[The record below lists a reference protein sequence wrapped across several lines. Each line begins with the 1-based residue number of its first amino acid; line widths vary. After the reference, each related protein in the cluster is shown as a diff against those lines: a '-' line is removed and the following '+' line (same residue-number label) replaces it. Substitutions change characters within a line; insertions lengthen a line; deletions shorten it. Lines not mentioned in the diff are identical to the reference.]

1 MQLCPAVLVCCAY
14 KNMDAHSRD
23 RKMSQAIA
31 LGARVPQAE
40 LYDMLCLGAEEKTVD
55 RSEFSTCFKVLE
67 DTIQK
72 KEQYLDE
79 LLALTKEQEQVL
91 LQEKFSMDAFESLM
105 DRKDPYIKKI
115 SEFDA
120 GFESVYERMRPE
132 MEGYKKEFEP
142 RIRALQGKIKTV
154 LEKGAALCTSEEQ
167 NKTRLE
173 FCLRDKKQEIKNFNK
188 SSRTVSSYYKNMSGA
203 LSDKSFFMD
212 KKK

>member
-1 MQLCPAVLVCCAY
+1 M
-14 KNMDAHSRD
+14 
-23 RKMSQAIA
+23 
-31 LGARVPQAE
+31 
-40 LYDMLCLGAEEKTVD
+40 D

-79 LLALTKEQEQVL
+79 LMSLTKGQERIL
-91 LQEKFSMDAFESLM
+91 LMEKFSMDEFEAFM
-105 DRKDPYIKKI
+105 DKKEPYIKKI

-120 GFESVYERMRPE
+120 GFEAVFAKMKPE
-132 MEGYKKEFEP
+132 METYKKEFEP
-142 RIRALQGKIKTV
+142 RIRGLQMKIKSV
-154 LEKGAALCTSEEQ
+154 LEKGAALCTLEEQ

-173 FCLRDKKQEIKNFNK
+173 YCLKDKKQEIKNFKK

-203 LSDKSFFMD
+203 LSDQSFFMD